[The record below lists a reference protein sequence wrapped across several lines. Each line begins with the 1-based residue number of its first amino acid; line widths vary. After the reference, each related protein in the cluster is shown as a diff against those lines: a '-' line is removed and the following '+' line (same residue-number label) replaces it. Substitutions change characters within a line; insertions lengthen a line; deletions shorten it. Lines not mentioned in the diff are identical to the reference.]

1 MSNETKQPD
10 SKAIAL
16 SPVARLKTALS
27 SDSVQDQFRNALQDN
42 ASLFVASLIDVYGAD
57 GNLQKCAP
65 GLVIQEALK
74 AATLKLP
81 INKSLGFAYI
91 IPYKK
96 SVKDGDK
103 WTKVSIPQFQM
114 GYRAFIQLAMRSGQ
128 YRCINADMV
137 YEGEKVTRQRVTGD
151 MSITGEAKSERVIGY
166 FAYIEML
173 NGFSKSDYWPTEKV
187 LAHAKRFSK
196 SWIAGDSTWAKDSA
210 WDTSFDSMALK
221 TVLKGLLSKYGF
233 LSVEMVSAITGDRDD
248 EEQAREEIEANAN
261 NSDMVIDVDPEP
273 AKEEVPA
280 ESKSTNGT
288 AQETKQEQTAGPGW

>member
-1 MSNETKQPD
+1 MNEKQPETK
-10 SKAIAL
+10 AVAV

-27 SDSVQDQFRNALQDN
+27 SESVQEQFRNALQDN
-42 ASLFVASLIDVYGAD
+42 TSLFVASLIDVYGAD
-57 GNLQKCAP
+57 SNLQKCAP

-91 IPYKK
+91 IPYNK

-103 WTKVSIPQFQM
+103 WTKVSVPQFQM

-137 YEGEKVTRQRVTGD
+137 YEGEKVTRHRVTGD
-151 MSITGEAKSERVIGY
+151 MSILGEPTSEQVIGY

-173 NGFSKSDYWPTEKV
+173 NGFSKSDYWKKETV

-196 SWIAGDSTWAKDSA
+196 SWIVKDSVWAKDSA

-233 LSVEMVSAITGDRDD
+233 LSVEMISAITGDRD
-248 EEQAREEIEANAN
+248 EEAEAQERIEANAN
-261 NSDMVIDVDPEP
+261 MGVIDIGTEP
-273 AKEEVPA
+273 SQVEENVKPA
-280 ESKSTNGT
+280 NGE
-288 AQETKQEQTAGPGW
+288 AQAASPGF